1 MTVLMPYR
9 HDIVTRLCREN
20 PGLCIIFRGFP
31 DTDLR
36 FPLSANIDRPTG
48 ACRADASGV
57 SVPVIAEKLSGS
69 PIERLRFQRDRGPVI
84 SKCNANDML
93 LTFMQQRDRESVALK
108 ILLLDLPIG
117 SFKSSETSAHEA
129 SPKPCVSELAAMHT
143 QQVH

>member
-1 MTVLMPYR
+1 MGPWR
-9 HDIVTRLCREN
+9 DF
-20 PGLCIIFRGFP
+20 PGFHGCGFALLP
-31 DTDLR
+31 A
-36 FPLSANIDRPTG
+36 SADRDRPIG
-48 ACRADASGV
+48 SSLADASGV
-57 SVPVIAEKLSGS
+57 SVPVNAEKLFDA
-69 PIERLRFQRDRGPVI
+69 PNEPVRHQREGGPVK

-93 LTFMQQRDRESVALK
+93 LTFMQQRDRESVAPK